1 MSNKEHKLHNKERK
15 LFMKMSNFSVD
26 DSGIIEG
33 YVTTYGNVDDWG
45 DIIVK
50 GAFDEVDL
58 SNVIMLYSHNYE
70 DVPIGRWELELRED
84 GIYGKGILNLK
95 QQKARDVYEAIKFG
109 TITGLSIGFL
119 AVAEFLECNDHGGF
133 NIHKVAKLI
142 EVSPCVL
149 PANDKARI
157 ERIKNST
164 QINKNMYNKSS
175 ISDFLSARGYTAE
188 EISEFEIKYNVELN
202 EDIYDAILDKVFEIL
217 D

>member
-1 MSNKEHKLHNKERK
+1 MHNKEHK
-15 LFMKMSNFSVD
+15 LFMKMSNFSID

-45 DIIVK
+45 DVIIK

-58 SNVIMLYSHNYE
+58 SNVIMLYSHNYD
-70 DVPIGRWELELRED
+70 DVPIGKWVLELKD
-84 GIYGKGILNLK
+84 NGIYGKGILNLK
-95 QQKARDVYEAIKFG
+95 QQKARDVYEGVKFG
-109 TITGLSIGFL
+109 TITGLSAGFL
-119 AVAEFLECNDHGGF
+119 ACCECLEENEHGGY

-164 QINKNMYNKSS
+164 QINKNMYNKNS
-175 ISDFLSARGYTAE
+175 ICDFLSARGYTE
-188 EISEFEIKYNVELN
+188 DEISEFENNYHVELSK
-202 EDIYDAILDKVFEIL
+202 DIYDAILDKVFEIL

>member
-1 MSNKEHKLHNKERK
+1 MGNKEHKL
-15 LFMKMSNFSVD
+15 FTKMSNFSVD

-45 DIIVK
+45 DVIMK
-50 GAFDEVDL
+50 GAFDDVDL

-70 DVPIGRWELELRED
+70 DVPIGKWELELKED
-84 GIYGKGILNLK
+84 GIFGKGILNLK
-95 QQKARDVYEAIKFG
+95 QQKARDVYEAVKFG
-109 TITGLSIGFL
+109 TITGLSVGFI
-119 AVAEFLECNDHGGF
+119 ADCEFLEENVHGGF

-164 QINKNMYNKSS
+164 QINKNMYNKNS
-175 ISDFLSARGYTAE
+175 IADFLSARGYTE
-188 EISEFEIKYNVELN
+188 DEISEFENKYDVELN
-202 EDIYDAILDKVFEIL
+202 KDVYDAILDKVFEIL

>member
-1 MSNKEHKLHNKERK
+1 MGNKEHKL
-15 LFMKMSNFSVD
+15 FTKMSNFSVD

-45 DIIVK
+45 DVIMK
-50 GAFDEVDL
+50 GAFDDVDL

-70 DVPIGRWELELRED
+70 DVPIGKWELELKED

-95 QQKARDVYEAIKFG
+95 QQKARDVYEAVKFG
-109 TITGLSIGFL
+109 TITGLSVGFI
-119 AVAEFLECNDHGGF
+119 ADCEFLEENVHGGF

-164 QINKNMYNKSS
+164 QINKNMYNKNS
-175 ISDFLSARGYTAE
+175 IADFLSARGYTE
-188 EISEFEIKYNVELN
+188 DEISEFENKYDVELN
-202 EDIYDAILDKVFEIL
+202 KDVYDAILDKVFEIL

>member
-1 MSNKEHKLHNKERK
+1 MHDKEHK

-45 DIIVK
+45 DVIMK
-50 GAFDEVDL
+50 GAFDDVDL
-58 SNVIMLYSHNYE
+58 SDVIMLYSHNYE
-70 DVPIGRWELELRED
+70 DVPIGKWELELKED

-95 QQKARDVYEAIKFG
+95 QQKARDVYEGIKFG

-119 AVAEFLECNDHGGF
+119 ADCEFLEENSHDGF

-164 QINKNMYNKSS
+164 QINKNMYNKNS
-175 ISDFLSARGYTAE
+175 IADFLSDRGYTE
-188 EISEFEIKYNVELN
+188 DEILEFENKYNVELN
-202 EDIYDAILDKVFEIL
+202 KDIYDAILDKVFEIL

>member
-1 MSNKEHKLHNKERK
+1 MHNKEHKL
-15 LFMKMSNFSVD
+15 FTKMSNFSVD
-26 DSGIIEG
+26 DGGIIEG

-45 DIIVK
+45 DVIVK

-70 DVPIGRWELELRED
+70 DVPIGKWELELKDD
-84 GIYGKGILNLK
+84 GTEYIILNLK
-95 QQKARDVYEAIKFG
+95 QQKARDVYEAVKFG
-109 TITGLSIGFL
+109 TITGLSVGFL
-119 AVAEFLECNDHGGF
+119 ADGEGLEENAHNGF

-164 QINKNMYNKSS
+164 QINKNMYNKNS
-175 ISDFLSARGYTAE
+175 ISDFLSARGYTE
-188 EISEFEIKYNVELN
+188 DEISEFENKYNVELN
-202 EDIYDAILDKVFEIL
+202 KNIYDVILDKVFEIL

>member
-1 MSNKEHKLHNKERK
+1 MHDKEHK

-45 DIIVK
+45 DVIVK

-70 DVPIGRWELELRED
+70 DVPIGKWELELKDD

-95 QQKARDVYEAIKFG
+95 QQKARDVYEAVKFG

-119 AVAEFLECNDHGGF
+119 ACGECLEENDHGGF

-164 QINKNMYNKSS
+164 QINNNMYNKNS
-175 ISDFLSARGYTAE
+175 ISDFLSARGYTE
-188 EISEFEIKYNVELN
+188 HEIS
-202 EDIYDAILDKVFEIL
+202 
-217 D
+217 

>member
-1 MSNKEHKLHNKERK
+1 MHNKEHKPHNKEHKL
-15 LFMKMSNFSVD
+15 FTKMSNFSVD
-26 DSGIIEG
+26 DGGIIEG

-45 DIIVK
+45 DVIMK

-70 DVPIGRWELELRED
+70 DVPIGKWGLELKED
-84 GIYGKGILNLK
+84 GIFGKGIFNLK
-95 QQKARDVYEAIKFG
+95 QQKARDVYEAVKFG
-109 TITGLSIGFL
+109 TITGLSVGFL
-119 AVAEFLECNDHGGF
+119 ACGECLEANDHGGF

-157 ERIKNST
+157 ERVKNSA

-175 ISDFLSARGYTAE
+175 ISDFLSARGYTAD
-188 EISEFEIKYNVELN
+188 EISEFENKYNVELSK
-202 EDIYDAILDKVFEIL
+202 DIYDAILDKVFEIL

>member
-1 MSNKEHKLHNKERK
+1 MHNKEHK

-45 DIIVK
+45 DVIMK

-70 DVPIGRWELELRED
+70 DVPIGKWKLELKEY

-95 QQKARDVYEAIKFG
+95 QQKARDVYEAVKFG

-119 AVAEFLECNDHGGF
+119 ACGECLEENEHGGF

-164 QINKNMYNKSS
+164 QINKNMYNKNS
-175 ISDFLSARGYTAE
+175 IADFLSARGYTE
-188 EISEFEIKYNVELN
+188 DEISEFENKYDVELN
-202 EDIYDAILDKVFEIL
+202 KDIYDAILDKVFEIL

>member
-1 MSNKEHKLHNKERK
+1 MRNKEHKL
-15 LFMKMSNFSVD
+15 FTKMSNFSID

-45 DIIVK
+45 DVIVK

-70 DVPIGRWELELRED
+70 DVPIGKWLLELKYD

-95 QQKARDVYEAIKFG
+95 QQKARDVYEAVKFG
-109 TITGLSIGFL
+109 TITGLSVGFI
-119 AVAEFLECNDHGGF
+119 ACGEGLEANDHGGF
-133 NIHKVAKLI
+133 NIRKVAKLI

-175 ISDFLSARGYTAE
+175 IGDFLSARGYTE
-188 EISEFEIKYNVELN
+188 DEISEFENKYNVELN
-202 EDIYDAILDKVFEIL
+202 KDIYDAILDKVFEIL

>member
-1 MSNKEHKLHNKERK
+1 MYNKEHKL
-15 LFMKMSNFSVD
+15 FTKMSNFSVD

-70 DVPIGRWELELRED
+70 DVPIGKWELELRED

-119 AVAEFLECNDHGGF
+119 AVVEFLEPNDHGGF

-175 ISDFLSARGYTAE
+175 ISDFLSARGYTEE
-188 EISEFEIKYNVELN
+188 EISEFETKYNVELN

>member
-1 MSNKEHKLHNKERK
+1 MHNKEHK

-45 DIIVK
+45 DVIMK

-70 DVPIGRWELELRED
+70 DVPIGKWELELKED

-95 QQKARDVYEAIKFG
+95 QQKARDVYEAVKFG

-119 AVAEFLECNDHGGF
+119 ADCEFLEENEHDGF

-164 QINKNMYNKSS
+164 QINKNMYNKNS
-175 ISDFLSARGYTAE
+175 IADFLLARGYTE
-188 EISEFEIKYNVELN
+188 DKISEFENKYDDVS
-202 EDIYDAILDKVFEIL
+202 DDAILDKVFEIL

>member
-1 MSNKEHKLHNKERK
+1 MHNKEHKL
-15 LFMKMSNFSVD
+15 FTKMSNFSVD

-50 GAFDEVDL
+50 GAFDDVDL

-70 DVPIGRWELELRED
+70 DVPIGKWELELKED

-95 QQKARDVYEAIKFG
+95 QQKARDVYEAVKFG
-109 TITGLSIGFL
+109 TITGLSVGFL
-119 AVAEFLECNDHGGF
+119 ADGEFLETNDYGGF

-149 PANDKARI
+149 PANNKARI

-175 ISDFLSARGYTAE
+175 IADFLSARGYTVD

-202 EDIYDAILDKVFEIL
+202 KDIYDAILDKVFEIL

>member
-1 MSNKEHKLHNKERK
+1 MHDKEHK

-45 DIIVK
+45 DVIMK
-50 GAFDEVDL
+50 GAFDDVDL

-70 DVPIGRWELELRED
+70 DVPIGKWELELKED
-84 GIYGKGILNLK
+84 GIFGKGILNLK
-95 QQKARDVYEAIKFG
+95 QQKARDVYEAVKFG
-109 TITGLSIGFL
+109 TITGLSVGFI
-119 AVAEFLECNDHGGF
+119 AYGEGLEKNEHGGCD
-133 NIHKVAKLI
+133 IYKVAKLI

-157 ERIKNST
+157 ERIKNSA
-164 QINKNMYNKSS
+164 QINKNMYNKNS
-175 ISDFLSARGYTAE
+175 IADFLSARGYTE
-188 EISEFEIKYNVELN
+188 DEISEFENKYNVELN
-202 EDIYDAILDKVFEIL
+202 KDIYDAILDKVFEIL

>member
-1 MSNKEHKLHNKERK
+1 MPNKEHKLHNKEHK
-15 LFMKMSNFSVD
+15 LFTKMSDFSVND
-26 DSGIIEG
+26 GGMIEG
-33 YVTTYGNVDDWG
+33 YVTTYGNVDDAG
-45 DIIVK
+45 DVIMK

-70 DVPIGRWELELRED
+70 EVPIGKWELELKQD
-84 GIYGKGILNLK
+84 GIFGKGILNLK

-109 TITGLSIGFL
+109 TITGLSVGFC
-119 AVAEFLECNDHGGF
+119 AYGDGLEHNDHGGY
-133 NIHKVAKLI
+133 NIYKVAKLI

-164 QINKNMYNKSS
+164 QINKNMYNKTS
-175 ISDFLSARGYTAE
+175 ISDFLEARGYTEE
-188 EISEFEIKYNVELN
+188 EISEFENKYNVELN
-202 EDIYDAILDKVFEIL
+202 KDIYDAILDKVFEIL

>member
-1 MSNKEHKLHNKERK
+1 MHNKEHKL
-15 LFMKMSNFSVD
+15 FTKMSNFSID
-26 DSGIIEG
+26 ESGIIEG

-70 DVPIGRWELELRED
+70 DVPIGRWELELKDD

-109 TITGLSIGFL
+109 TITGLSVGFL
-119 AVAEFLECNDHGGF
+119 AYVEFLEENEHGGF

-188 EISEFEIKYNVELN
+188 EISEFETKYNVELN

>member
-1 MSNKEHKLHNKERK
+1 MHNKEHKL
-15 LFMKMSNFSVD
+15 FTKMSNFSID

-45 DIIVK
+45 DVIVK

-58 SNVIMLYSHNYE
+58 SDVIMLYSHNYE
-70 DVPIGRWELELRED
+70 DPPIGKWELELKEV
-84 GIYGKGILNLK
+84 GIFGEGIFNLK
-95 QQKARDVYEAIKFG
+95 QQKARDVYEAVKFG
-109 TITGLSIGFL
+109 TIAGLSIGFL
-119 AVAEFLECNDHGGF
+119 ADSKFLEPNEYGGF

-164 QINKNMYNKSS
+164 QINKNMYNKNS
-175 ISDFLSARGYTAE
+175 IADFLSARGYTAD
-188 EISEFEIKYNVELN
+188 EISEFENKYNVELSK
-202 EDIYDAILDKVFEIL
+202 DIYDAILDKVFEIL

>member
-1 MSNKEHKLHNKERK
+1 MHNKEHKL
-15 LFMKMSNFSVD
+15 FTKMSNFSVD

-70 DVPIGRWELELRED
+70 DVPIGRWELELKED

-95 QQKARDVYEAIKFG
+95 QQKARDVYEAVKFG
-109 TITGLSIGFL
+109 TITGLSVGFL
-119 AVAEFLECNDHGGF
+119 ADGEFLECNDHGGF

-164 QINKNMYNKSS
+164 QMNKNMYNKSS
-175 ISDFLSARGYTAE
+175 ISDFLSARGYTVE

-202 EDIYDAILDKVFEIL
+202 KDIYDAILDKVFEIL